1 MTKLVRRATPWLAFA
16 VAIACPT
23 LAFAQTGTTPGAA
36 GGPKGSGFSEQ
47 TTDGGRN
54 VVFDDDR
61 ALGTAYD
68 PFADIVRARP
78 PAARVNLLRP
88 RYNFVPE
95 MLKSVENL

>member
-1 MTKLVRRATPWLAFA
+1 MTKLVRRATPWLVVAF
-16 VAIACPT
+16 AIACPT
-23 LAFAQTGTTPGAA
+23 LASAQTGGAA
-36 GGPKGSGFSEQ
+36 NAPKASGFSEQ
-47 TTDGGRN
+47 SVDGGRN

-68 PFADIVRARP
+68 PFADLVRAKP